1 MEGRSNVTFVFSSV
15 RIRPPLLAPF
25 LVVITTTPL
34 AAREPYSAAALG
46 PLSTVSDCMSSGLRS
61 ERTLP

>member
-1 MEGRSNVTFVFSSV
+1 MDGRSNVTFVFSSV

-25 LVVITTTPL
+25 LLVITTTPL

-46 PLSTVSDCMSSGLRS
+46 PSSTVSD
-61 ERTLP
+61 

>member
-1 MEGRSNVTFVFSSV
+1 MDGRSIVRFVFSSV
-15 RIRPPLLAPF
+15 RIRPPLLLPF

-46 PLSTVSDCMSSGLRS
+46 PLSTVTD
-61 ERTLP
+61 